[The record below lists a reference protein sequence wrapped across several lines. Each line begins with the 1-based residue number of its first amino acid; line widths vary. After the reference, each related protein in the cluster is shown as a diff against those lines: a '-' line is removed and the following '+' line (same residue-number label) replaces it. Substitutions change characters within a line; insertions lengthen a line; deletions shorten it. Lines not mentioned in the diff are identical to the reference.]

1 MERRNWTL
9 KSLEELIYIDSLD
22 DEQKAESLVLWV
34 EKYTQDETAL
44 KIETSNFIPI
54 LNSSQLSTFLELFY
68 KNIIFLK
75 NRKIYIKSQID
86 SSSKIKSFLK

>member
-34 EKYTQDETAL
+34 DKYTKGETAL
-44 KIETSNFIPI
+44 KIETSTFNPI
-54 LNSSQLSTFLELFY
+54 LNKSQLSIFLELFY

-75 NRKIYIKSQID
+75 NRKLYIKEQID
-86 SSSKIKSFLK
+86 SANKIKSFLK